1 MSEMNKTFTDIEQSI
16 HSHDVESALNSVIDG
31 MKAML
36 QMIKLS
42 LQNSSPSSLIDT
54 LEPLLLPA
62 IQKIVNE
69 GQSNKDKRIEA
80 LQKIIVQNQKKL
92 DESEDFVLHLQRRI
106 SHLEEVNK
114 QHLCD
119 CGCGNEKILHKY
131 ENISE
136 NLE

>member
-16 HSHDVESALNSVIDG
+16 HSHDVESALNSAIDG

-69 GQSNKDKRIEA
+69 GQSKKDKRIEPKRS
-80 LQKIIVQNQKKL
+80 LQSCL
-92 DESEDFVLHLQRRI
+92 WVLGIQFI
-106 SHLEEVNK
+106 K
-114 QHLCD
+114 MT
-119 CGCGNEKILHKY
+119 
-131 ENISE
+131 
-136 NLE
+136 